1 MESLILQHIMV
12 SWLLEL
18 RNLPL
23 TTSSRL
29 YENMD
34 GCLEPILYSDKIWI
48 LVETNLVIVRLIPGD
63 TKLDDDYSNH
73 LIVGSDIRR

>member
-23 TTSSRL
+23 TSERSSGTYFIFRQDL
-29 YENMD
+29 DFGRNQL
-34 GCLEPILYSDKIWI
+34 G
-48 LVETNLVIVRLIPGD
+48 LIPGD